1 MPEKPEGIK
10 RIFSHFV
17 QAGSLQWFII
27 SVVVIIAK
35 TRKSRK
41 GKENVISLRFYRIYD
56 IGREIDLDWLERA
69 LAQNYFT
76 ARTSFVRVKQKSIMI
91 EEPPLMIQMQPIRVE
106 RDGKPFEFSVV
117 ARVYDIG
124 AISFCFIFEDRDAHY
139 SALEEIA
146 FLFAG
151 QEGLSEFY
159 LQYLKTLGEIIRS
172 HIRNFATDPDFF
184 EDYTVYVTNHRDDT
198 LDPVPLLIGEKTNVS
213 PQIREDI
220 LKNSLSYTTD
230 DLAILSWDSALLCS
244 PDSPTD
250 IIDLIEFANV
260 QVLEL
265 RYYDR
270 ELTREME
277 KMYDDIE
284 HADRLSQFR
293 RSRQYHTIMAK
304 QMENSA
310 EISEVIE
317 KVNNLIKVTED
328 VYYARVYAT
337 ALKVLRSGLWSES
350 VSRKIDIIREN
361 YSMLSDEVRIQHS
374 NFLEWVVIILI
385 ALEFGLGIW
394 QTLR

>member
-1 MPEKPEGIK
+1 MI
-10 RIFSHFV
+10 
-17 QAGSLQWFII
+17 
-27 SVVVIIAK
+27 
-35 TRKSRK
+35 T
-41 GKENVISLRFYRIYD
+41 LRFYRIYD
-56 IGREIDLDWLERA
+56 IGREIDLDWLEQA
-69 LAQNYFT
+69 LAKSYFT

-91 EEPPLMIQMQPIRVE
+91 EDPPLMIQMHPIRVE
-106 RDGKPFEFSVV
+106 RDGRPFEFSVV

-124 AISFCFIFEDRDAHY
+124 AISFCFIFENQVAHY

-159 LQYLKTLGEIIRS
+159 VQYLKTLGEIIKP
-172 HIRNFATDPDFF
+172 HIKNFAINPEFF
-184 EDYTVYVTNHRDDT
+184 EDYTVYVTDHRDDSI
-198 LDPVPLLIGEKTNVS
+198 DPVPLLIGEKTNIS
-213 PQIREDI
+213 PQTREDI
-220 LKNSLSYTTD
+220 LKNSLSYTMD
-230 DLAILSWDSALLCS
+230 DLAILSWDSALLCN

-293 RSRQYHTIMAK
+293 RSRQYHAIMAK
-304 QMENSA
+304 QMETYA

-317 KVNNLIKVTED
+317 KVDNLIKVTED

-350 VSRKIDIIREN
+350 VSRKIDVIREN
-361 YSMLSDEVRIQHS
+361 YSMLSDEVRTQHS
-374 NFLEWVVIILI
+374 NFLEWVIIILI
-385 ALEFGLGIW
+385 ALEFGLAIW
-394 QTLR
+394 QSIR

>member
-1 MPEKPEGIK
+1 MI
-10 RIFSHFV
+10 
-17 QAGSLQWFII
+17 
-27 SVVVIIAK
+27 
-35 TRKSRK
+35 T
-41 GKENVISLRFYRIYD
+41 LRFYRIYD

-91 EEPPLMIQMQPIRVE
+91 EDPPLMIQMNPIRVE

-117 ARVYDIG
+117 ARVYGIG
-124 AISFCFIFEDRDAHY
+124 VISFCFIYENSEAHY
-139 SALEEIA
+139 STLEEIA

-159 LQYLKTLGEIIRS
+159 VQYLKTLGEIIKP
-172 HIRNFATDPDFF
+172 HIKNFAINPDFF
-184 EDYTVYVTNHRDDT
+184 EDYSVYVTNHRDDSI
-198 LDPVPLLIGEKTNVS
+198 DPVPLLMGEKTNIS
-213 PQIREDI
+213 PQMREEI
-220 LKNSLSYTTD
+220 TRNSLSYSMD
-230 DLAILSWDSALLCS
+230 DLAILSWDSALLCNPES
-244 PDSPTD
+244 PADL
-250 IIDLIEFANV
+250 IDLIEFANV

-293 RSRQYHTIMAK
+293 RGRQYHAIMAK
-304 QMENSA
+304 QMENYA
-310 EISEVIE
+310 EISEIIE
-317 KVNNLIKVTED
+317 KVDNLIKVTEN

-337 ALKVLRSGLWSES
+337 ALKVLRSKQWSES
-350 VSRKIDIIREN
+350 VTRKIDVIREN

-374 NFLEWVVIILI
+374 NTLEWVVIILI
-385 ALEFGLGIW
+385 ALEFGLAIW
-394 QTLR
+394 QSIG

>member
-1 MPEKPEGIK
+1 M
-10 RIFSHFV
+10 
-17 QAGSLQWFII
+17 FII
-27 SVVVIIAK
+27 EKAAGTGRKEEKTVIA
-35 TRKSRK
+35 
-41 GKENVISLRFYRIYD
+41 LRFYRIYD
-56 IGREIDLDWLERA
+56 IGRDIDLNWLEKA

-91 EEPPLMIQMQPIRVE
+91 EEPPLMIQMHPIRVE
-106 RDGKPFEFSVV
+106 RGGRPFEFSVV

-124 AISFCFIFEDRDAHY
+124 AISFCLIFENPDAHY
-139 SALEEIA
+139 STLEEIA

-159 LQYLKTLGEIIRS
+159 VQYLKTLGEIIKP
-172 HIRNFATDPDFF
+172 HIKNFAIDPDFF
-184 EDYTVYVTNHRDDT
+184 EDYTVYVTDYRDDT
-198 LDPVPLLIGEKTNVS
+198 LDHVPLLIGEKTNVS

-220 LKNSLSYTTD
+220 LKNSLSYTNN
-230 DLAILSWDSALLCS
+230 DLVIVSWDSALLCN
-244 PDSPTD
+244 PENPTD
-250 IIDLIEFANV
+250 LIDLIEFANV

-270 ELTREME
+270 ELTRGME

-284 HADRLSQFR
+284 HADRQSPFR
-293 RSRQYHTIMAK
+293 RSRQYHAIMAE
-304 QMENSA
+304 QMEISA

-337 ALKVLRSGLWSES
+337 ALKVLRSGSWSES

-374 NFLEWVVIILI
+374 NFLEWVIIILI
-385 ALEFGLGIW
+385 ALEFGLAIW
-394 QTLR
+394 QSIR